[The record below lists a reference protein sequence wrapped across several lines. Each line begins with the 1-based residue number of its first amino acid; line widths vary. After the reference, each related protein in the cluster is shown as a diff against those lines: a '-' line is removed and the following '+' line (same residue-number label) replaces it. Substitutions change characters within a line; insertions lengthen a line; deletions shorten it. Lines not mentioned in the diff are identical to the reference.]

1 MLPEMDGFEV
11 MYRLEQIPV
20 IFLTSKNAL
29 RDRVKDLAR
38 NLLFFTVDTQGYTTG
53 IPQMIF

>member
-29 RDRVKDLAR
+29 GDQVKGLTR
-38 NLLFFTVDTQGYTTG
+38 NLLFFMVDTQEYTTD
-53 IPQMIF
+53 IPQMIV